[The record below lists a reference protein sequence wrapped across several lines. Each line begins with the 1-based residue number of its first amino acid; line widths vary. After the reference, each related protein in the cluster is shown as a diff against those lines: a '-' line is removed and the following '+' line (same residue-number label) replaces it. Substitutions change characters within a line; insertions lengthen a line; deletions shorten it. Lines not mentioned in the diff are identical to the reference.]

1 MTTKKTNTGE
11 LFEGEEEED
20 FTHSLFGPEEN
31 GNVASL
37 ISKLPLPHADEATP
51 VSSGGKNCTL
61 IYRNKSL
68 PGKLISNIHPRLNT
82 FNKLFNNS
90 VKLFADKPCFGYRRY
105 DYEKGVSEREF
116 RNYSYSEVNE
126 RRMDFGSGILHV
138 LKNNPFKLKDS
149 KCHAK
154 IGNHLRDWRKYGEPR
169 PQENENWSFI
179 VSIFSANRLEWVLSD
194 LACAAYSFGNTSL
207 YDTLG
212 PDATRYILDLTR
224 SPILICS
231 KEKVKRIV
239 NMKRDYPDLLGDL
252 ITIVSMDPLFH
263 DCVKSRFQDEDR
275 SLVELARATNIALYD
290 FDHVERLGKSSRIK
304 ELPPTGN
311 TLYTIAFTSGTTGS
325 KPKGVV
331 LTHENAITSITFLAS
346 AMPQISHG
354 RAFIFLP
361 LTHIYERGTTGFA
374 LTTGYYLGFPQLTIT
389 SQTPVNS
396 FDNLIE
402 DLRLFKPTYL
412 SLVPRILTK
421 MESVIKAAVSGS
433 NTDISLSINK
443 IIEYKLKKHSEFD
456 GSKGLHKEY
465 DNYAPYKELRSIIG
479 FDNLIWT
486 QTASA
491 PISGLTLSYLRA
503 SLNIGI
509 KQLYGLTE
517 TYGASTQGGAY
528 ECKPGSCGSVGIGE
542 EVKLKEIPEMGYFAK
557 ENKGEVLFRGPMVFQ
572 GYFRNK
578 AATEEC
584 FDDDGW
590 FHTGDVATIDR
601 DTGRLFIVDRVKN
614 FFKLAQGEYVSPEKV
629 ENIYL
634 AFNPM
639 VSQLYIHGDRLKSYL
654 VGIAGVDYN
663 SGMKFLRDVCGYKN
677 LYITNTQL
685 LVEMNKFRNR
695 QKFLM
700 KINSSVGKQLQG
712 FERLH
717 NIHIDINPLT
727 VERNVVTPTFK
738 IKRAIAA
745 KYFHNT
751 LARLYEEEPLEET
764 KPKL

>member
-1 MTTKKTNTGE
+1 MTTKKTNIGE
-11 LFEGEEEED
+11 SIEEED
-20 FTHSLFGPEEN
+20 FSHSLFGPEEN

-37 ISKLPLPHADEATP
+37 ISKLPLRYADEAIP
-51 VSSGGKNCTL
+51 IDSGEERYTL
-61 IYRNKSL
+61 VYRNKSL

-82 FNKLFNNS
+82 LNKLFNNS
-90 VKLFADKPCFGYRRY
+90 VQLFADRPCFGYRKY
-105 DYEKGVSEREF
+105 NYETGVSDRQF
-116 RNYSYSEVNE
+116 SSFSYSEVNE
-126 RRMDFGSGILHV
+126 RRMNFGSGILYV
-138 LKNNPFKLKDS
+138 LKNNPFKLKES

-154 IGNHLRDWRKYGEPR
+154 IGNHLRDWRKYGEPSV
-169 PQENENWSFI
+169 QEDENWSFI

-231 KEKVKRIV
+231 KEKVRRII
-239 NMKRDYPDLLGDL
+239 NMKRDFPDLLGDL

-263 DCVKSRFQDEDR
+263 TCANSRFKDEDQ
-275 SLVELARATNIALYD
+275 SLMELARATNITLYD
-290 FDHVERLGKSSRIK
+290 FDQVEKLGKSSRIR

-311 TLYTIAFTSGTTGS
+311 TLNTIAFTSGTTGS

-331 LTHENAITSITFLAS
+331 LTHENAATSITFLAS
-346 AMPQISHG
+346 AMPQINPG

-389 SQTPVNS
+389 SQAPVNS

-421 MESVIKAAVSGS
+421 MESVIKAAVSSS
-433 NTDISLSINK
+433 NPDIASSVNK
-443 IIEYKLKKHSEFD
+443 IISYKLKKHCEFD

-465 DNYAPYKELRSIIG
+465 DNYAPYKDLRSIVG

-491 PISGLTLSYLRA
+491 PISGSTLSYLRA

-542 EVKLKEIPEMGYFAK
+542 EVKLKEIPEMGYYAK
-557 ENKGEVLFRGPMVFQ
+557 ENKGEVLFRGPMVFH

-578 AATEEC
+578 SATEEC
-584 FDDDGW
+584 IDNDGW

-629 ENIYL
+629 ENVYL
-634 AFNPM
+634 SFNPIL
-639 VSQLYIHGDRLKSYL
+639 SQLFIHGDRLKSYL
-654 VGIAGVDYN
+654 VGIAGIDHS
-663 SGMKFLRDVCGYKN
+663 SGMKFLHEFCGYKKSN
-677 LYITNTQL
+677 LTSTQL
-685 LVEMNKFRNR
+685 LIEMNKFKNR
-695 QKFLM
+695 QKFLL
-700 KINSSVGKQLQG
+700 KINSSVGKKLQG

-745 KYFHNT
+745 KYFSDT
-751 LARLYEEEPLEET
+751 LTRLYEESPVVET